1 MKTKIVLGILGFFLT
16 LLFIGCASAP
26 PATSA
31 PPPPQSPSQTE
42 PVEELVR
49 LQEQARQG
57 ASETSVPRPQ
67 SAIPNFLKI
76 QLNGDSSGFII
87 TNTDSKDHLVR
98 IDFLTDRGNVRKM
111 GYLVEANDIVHWS
124 ERTLLIRRIVLID
137 WT

>member
-1 MKTKIVLGILGFFLT
+1 MKTKIVFGVLGFFLT
-16 LLFIGCASAP
+16 LLFISCASAP
-26 PATSA
+26 LPTVA
-31 PPPPQSPSQTE
+31 PSQPQPPLE
-42 PVEELVR
+42 PVDEPIREV
-49 LQEQARQG
+49 QARQG